1 MYGLLKLQE
10 QVAEFQK
17 SGQRAPAT
25 AEGRA

>member
-17 SGQRAPAT
+17 MGRKSTPAQ
-25 AEGRA
+25 EG